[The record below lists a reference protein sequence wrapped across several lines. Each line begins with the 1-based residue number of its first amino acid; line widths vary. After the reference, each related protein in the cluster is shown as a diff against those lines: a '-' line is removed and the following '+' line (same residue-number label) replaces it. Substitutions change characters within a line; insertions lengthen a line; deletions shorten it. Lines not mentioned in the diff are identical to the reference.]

1 MAKKQGLHFETSLPY
16 EGAGL
21 RFRITLD
28 LQEDRPD
35 DQGATVRVVAEDLQ
49 TGKRVP
55 FNNEASPAL
64 ADFMAGYPRWMVRV
78 GVRATQGADE
88 ITGRTRPDAGVDAL
102 LGAVR
107 QIADMIDQNS
117 SENMGGVLV
126 GGARTGRPWGGPVR
140 RSTSA

>member
-49 TGKRVP
+49 AGKRVP

-78 GVRATQGADE
+78 GVRATQGTDE
-88 ITGRTRPDAGVDAL
+88 ITGRTRPDVGVDAL
-102 LGAVR
+102 LGAMR
-107 QIADMIDQNS
+107 QMADMIDQKFALHKES
-117 SENMGGVLV
+117 VLV
-126 GGARTGRPWGGPVR
+126 
-140 RSTSA
+140 